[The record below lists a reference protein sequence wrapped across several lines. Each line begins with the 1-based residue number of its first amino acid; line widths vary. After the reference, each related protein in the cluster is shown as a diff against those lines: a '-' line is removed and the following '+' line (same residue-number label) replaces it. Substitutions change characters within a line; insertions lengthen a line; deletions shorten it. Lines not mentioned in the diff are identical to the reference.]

1 MLLHA
6 SAPPLRTSRQ
16 QPSPGDDSPPFNPSK
31 VRNPSN
37 VRRAGYCGGVPRAGQ
52 RKPPSD
58 PRLTDHISIGVLTRV
73 FPPELVDGVVAEVGR
88 RERRQRLLPARVVVY
103 YVLALALF
111 ADCSYE
117 EVMRQLVEG
126 LSWESGWR
134 RSWEV
139 PTKVAIYKARERLGR
154 EPLELLFRAVAAPL
168 ASQPTRGAFYRGLR
182 LMSVDGTCVDVADTP
197 QNEAAFGRPG
207 SSRREGGGAFPQLR
221 LVALAESGTHAICDV
236 ALGPYTSSEQAL
248 ADQLWGSLDTGM
260 LCLSDRNF
268 YTFERFQKA
277 RPTGAQLLWRV
288 KSDVGLPREQT
299 LPDGSYLTTIYALK
313 DRKVKRDG
321 EPARVVEYRLD
332 DPALADEDQRYRLIT
347 TILEPD
353 DAPAGELAAL
363 YPQRWEL
370 ESALDE
376 LKTHQRGPRVVLR
389 SKHPDGVYQEAY
401 GHLCTHYAIRRVMH
415 DAALQANLV
424 PHRLSFVRS
433 LRAARRSTRT
443 QPGFSPPEPRPS
455 A

>member
-1 MLLHA
+1 
-6 SAPPLRTSRQ
+6 
-16 QPSPGDDSPPFNPSK
+16 
-31 VRNPSN
+31 
-37 VRRAGYCGGVPRAGQ
+37 VPRAGQ

-58 PRLTDHISIGVLTRV
+58 SRLTDHVSVGVLTRV
-73 FPPELVDGVVAEVGR
+73 FPPELVDGVVAEAGR
-88 RERRQRLLPARVVVY
+88 REHRQRLLPARVVVY

-111 ADCSYE
+111 ADSAYE

-126 LSWESGWR
+126 LAWESGWQ

-154 EPLELLFRAVAAPL
+154 EPLELLFRAVAVPL
-168 ASQPTRGAFYRGLR
+168 ATESTRGAFYRGLR
-182 LMSVDGTCVDVADTP
+182 LMSLDGTCLDVADTP
-197 QNEAAFGRPG
+197 ANEAAFGRPG

-221 LVALAESGTHAICDV
+221 LVALAESATHAICDA
-236 ALGPYTSSEQAL
+236 ALGPYSTSEKEL
-248 ADQLWGSLDTGM
+248 ADPLIDRLGGGM
-260 LCLSDRNF
+260 LCLADRGF
-268 YTFERFQKA
+268 YSFERFQKA
-277 RPTGAQLLWRV
+277 RRTGAQLLWRV
-288 KSDVGLPREQT
+288 MGHMLLPREEQ
-299 LPDGSYLTTIYALK
+299 LADGSYLTRVYKNQPDQRA
-313 DRKVKRDG
+313 KRAG
-321 EPARVVEYRLD
+321 ERVRVVEYQLA
-332 DPALADEDQRYRLIT
+332 DPALAPDEQRYRLLT
-347 TILEPD
+347 TILSAD
-353 DAPAGELAAL
+353 QAPARELAAL

-389 SKHPDGVYQEAY
+389 SKAPDGVYQEAY

-415 DAALQANLV
+415 DAALRADLV

-443 QPGFSPPEPRPS
+443 QPGFSPPQPRPS